1 MFKFFASKSFWIT
14 FIVFVLLYGLNVM
27 VNDLPLGSVLQAF
40 GSAIVLAAISAVVAG
55 GIIYSIVHFTRNKN
69 KYN

>member
-40 GSAIVLAAISAVVAG
+40 GSAIVLAAISAVVVG